1 MKRMFVLFGF
11 VFIILVA
18 ISSCKNED
26 GTGLLLDN
34 SIPPVITTLSTSES
48 FKYTIVGTKYT
59 KQEVYELKV
68 TADTI
73 RYSFATAS
81 IKSGQMELIVE
92 LKDGSKLISRS
103 LSGVI
108 AVTDYRKIKSP
119 LSKVIF
125 NYSDFTGQFSFNINE
140 AF

>member
-1 MKRMFVLFGF
+1 MKKMFVLFGF

-26 GTGLLLDN
+26 GTGLLLDD

-48 FKYTIVGTKYT
+48 FKYTIDGTKYT

>member
-1 MKRMFVLFGF
+1 MKRMFVIF
-11 VFIILVA
+11 VIALITLTVFT
-18 ISSCKNED
+18 SCKKND
-26 GTGLLLDN
+26 GTGLLLDD
-34 SIPPVITTLSTSES
+34 SIPPVITSFSTSES

-68 TADTI
+68 VSDTI

-81 IKSGQMELIVE
+81 IQSGQMELIVE

-108 AVTDYRKIKSP
+108 TATDYRKIKSP
-119 LSKVIF
+119 LSKVTF
-125 NYSDFTGQFSFNINE
+125 NYSDFTGQFSFNIND